1 MDFITGKET
10 YSQCHQDVWVLHE
23 TESKR
28 NGYFVDF
35 GATDGITINN
45 TYLLETK
52 YDWKGIVA
60 EPNSIY
66 HDDLVINR
74 NCHISQRCVFV
85 ESDRKVPFIE
95 VESSDLSTIQGFGK
109 DDEHASKRKN
119 GVTRLV
125 DTITLL
131 DLLKTFEA
139 PKDIDYLSID
149 TEGSEFAILNS
160 FFTNNTE
167 YKIKCI
173 TVEHNYIQKQRE
185 QIYNLLTKNG
195 YVRKY
200 TEISKWDDFFI
211 LEK

>member
-10 YSQCHQDVWVLHE
+10 YSQCHQDVWVLYE
-23 TESKR
+23 TNYKK

-35 GATDGITINN
+35 GGTDGVTINN

-52 YDWKGIVA
+52 YDWKGIIA

-74 NCHISQRCVFV
+74 KCHISQRCVFV
-85 ESDRKVPFIE
+85 ESDRKVPFLE

-131 DLLKTFEA
+131 DLLKNYEA

-173 TVEHNYIQKQRE
+173 SVEHNYIQKQRE